1 MFSLQPKRGQVS
13 NLRRWPP
20 TLRGK
25 TKKIEPSTLRFRPKR
40 EDRTMSTSDGVQKR
54 NAFAAC
60 TAFRIEGL
68 EASLNHAREIAVR
81 EELDAV
87 GHYIEE
93 AQGYLAQIRALH
105 DEALVEFTR
114 EQGE

>member
-1 MFSLQPKRGQVS
+1 ML
-13 NLRRWPP
+13 
-20 TLRGK
+20 
-25 TKKIEPSTLRFRPKR
+25 
-40 EDRTMSTSDGVQKR
+40 TSDGVQKR

-60 TAFRIEGL
+60 SAFRIEGL

-105 DEALVEFTR
+105 EEALVEFAR